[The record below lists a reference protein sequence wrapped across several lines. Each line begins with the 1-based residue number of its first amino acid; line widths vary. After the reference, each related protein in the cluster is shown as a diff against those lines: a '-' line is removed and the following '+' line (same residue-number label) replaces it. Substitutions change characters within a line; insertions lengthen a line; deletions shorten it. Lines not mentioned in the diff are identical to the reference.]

1 MVDKLNIKQRG
12 IYHLIKWDHCWSVQL
27 NREIRVSYKIRDE
40 IIFGHKG
47 SDLRGGVMLQNHA
60 ECHHEQ
66 CTNSVQCFVR
76 DLTCFICE
84 TLKQGYSQ
92 KKTAK
97 YSCTSL
103 PIIALE

>member
-1 MVDKLNIKQRG
+1 
-12 IYHLIKWDHCWSVQL
+12 
-27 NREIRVSYKIRDE
+27 
-40 IIFGHKG
+40 
-47 SDLRGGVMLQNHA
+47 MLQNHA

-92 KKTAK
+92 KKNRKVLFHFSSHHCFRVIRDYARLYFLTTFLLVRCSEK
-97 YSCTSL
+97 VTKVL
-103 PIIALE
+103 